1 MSSADDV
8 IDRVFRRT
16 MDAKVTG
23 VSFSL
28 SDAEFEALEHAV
40 DAASG
45 EALARGV
52 VALVN
57 PMLSRG
63 GLADLGPLLRGALE
77 HAEDVATTTWLRVNL
92 AQVHYC
98 CGAHELALATLGEV
112 ASPYADEVAGY
123 AFDYARSNAFR
134 GLRRYDD
141 ALAVL
146 RTARERAR
154 SNLAHYAVALLWNG
168 ELNTLHR
175 MNRLDEAIEQS
186 HQLLHH
192 VKLFLRDNVALLNAV
207 SNTLPA
213 TLLAARR
220 FGEAVLHYNSYLSTS
235 VADTPDPHGRCVA
248 TQNLCAAYL
257 LMGDLENATRVSQ
270 EARQLVHDGFW
281 RGGTALQDLIHGSL
295 HLFRGEYVEA
305 ICELENAA
313 AAAQVENRADLLM
326 VARCVIA
333 CARHGSGDTTA
344 RLPDGVLPDQP
355 YVSQPAWDQL
365 KRGLSREAVLRP
377 AALNRLEQQL
387 FAIVQARSLAVRS
400 DFSAFSVDGGQTW
413 TSLKRRVA
421 ARAVL
426 TALAEAFPNSVDAWS
441 LFEEA
446 WPDEIVHDANV
457 INKLYTTIHRMRAL
471 GLDDFIATRGDGYVL
486 NGAVQLVESKL

>member
-1 MSSADDV
+1 MMPMGDERGTVTVLTIGLVMVVVAIAGLAVDGT
-8 IDRVFRRT
+8 RVFIERR
-16 MDAKVTG
+16 
-23 VSFSL
+23 
-28 SDAEFEALEHAV
+28 
-40 DAASG
+40 
-45 EALARGV
+45 
-52 VALVN
+52 
-57 PMLSRG
+57 
-63 GLADLGPLLRGALE
+63 
-77 HAEDVATTTWLRVNL
+77 
-92 AQVHYC
+92 
-98 CGAHELALATLGEV
+98 
-112 ASPYADEVAGY
+112 
-123 AFDYARSNAFR
+123 
-134 GLRRYDD
+134 
-141 ALAVL
+141 
-146 RTARERAR
+146 
-154 SNLAHYAVALLWNG
+154 
-168 ELNTLHR
+168 
-175 MNRLDEAIEQS
+175 
-186 HQLLHH
+186 
-192 VKLFLRDNVALLNAV
+192 
-207 SNTLPA
+207 
-213 TLLAARR
+213 
-220 FGEAVLHYNSYLSTS
+220 
-235 VADTPDPHGRCVA
+235 
-248 TQNLCAAYL
+248 
-257 LMGDLENATRVSQ
+257 
-270 EARQLVHDGFW
+270 
-281 RGGTALQDLIHGSL
+281 ALQSAADGAA
-295 HLFRGEYVEA
+295 V
-305 ICELENAA
+305 A